1 MNFSSKNKTIDI
13 SIVDVFILIIDDNN
27 PVKEI
32 CSTKNKSF
40 LPVINK
46 PILFYQLE
54 FLERKK
60 FKNIHLLVNYDDLEK
75 TKELISQFKS
85 SLNIDILEIT
95 NDLPDTFNIIKN
107 NLTKNNFILVEAD
120 SILSFNL
127 GDFIDYH
134 IDNNNLLSIIL
145 QKKDF
150 ESNKMKFSQDDV
162 VDTFG
167 IDYNDNN
174 RVVFYNKKKSAD
186 ADLVINKRIFKRFS
200 SFNLIMNYIDVG
212 FYIFNNSI
220 FEIIDNFKLT
230 FEKQKKEEK
239 KINLRD
245 YFIPYLIKKTF
256 SKDLNMILIE
266 KYNNQLLRANRVKI
280 GAKLINNEKNIK
292 SEYCYKINDY
302 SSYFGVSEEIHKS
315 YDEIRPIFFQT
326 KNNIKNY
333 FYNFEDTIRD
343 NLENNKKFNDGIPE
357 LENIS
362 ENSYIADG
370 VDKIEPKVII
380 NKTISDKNLKIEE
393 GSKILSCV
401 IGLDSKIGKNCI
413 IKNCIIGNSCLIGDN
428 CNISE
433 CVIAD
438 NYKINEKT
446 EASQKIFSED

>member
-1 MNFSSKNKTIDI
+1 MNFSSKTKTIDI

-60 FKNIHLLVNYDDLEK
+60 FKNIHLLVNHDDLEK

-85 SLNIDILEIT
+85 SLNIDVLEIT

-174 RVVFYNKKKSAD
+174 RVVYYNKKKSAD

-200 SFNLIMNYIDVG
+200 NFNLIMNYIDVG

-393 GSKILSCV
+393 GSKILSCI
-401 IGLDSKIGKNCI
+401 IGLNSKIGKNCI

-428 CNISE
+428 CNMSE

>member
-1 MNFSSKNKTIDI
+1 MNFSSKTKTIDI
-13 SIVDVFILIIDDNN
+13 SMVDVFILIIDDNN

-60 FKNIHLLVNYDDLEK
+60 FKNIHLLVNHDDLEK

-85 SLNIDILEIT
+85 SLNIDVLEIA
-95 NDLPDTFNIIKN
+95 NELPDTFNIIKN

-174 RVVFYNKKKSAD
+174 RVVYYNKKKSAD

-200 SFNLIMNYIDVG
+200 NFNLIMNYIDLG

-393 GSKILSCV
+393 GSKILSCI
-401 IGLDSKIGKNCI
+401 IGLNSKIGKNCI

-428 CNISE
+428 CNMSE

>member
-1 MNFSSKNKTIDI
+1 MNFSSKTKTIDI

-60 FKNIHLLVNYDDLEK
+60 FKNIHLLVNHDDLEK

-85 SLNIDILEIT
+85 SLNIDVLEIA
-95 NDLPDTFNIIKN
+95 NELPDTFNIIKN

-174 RVVFYNKKKSAD
+174 RVVYYNKKKSAD

-200 SFNLIMNYIDVG
+200 NFNLIMNYIDLG

-393 GSKILSCV
+393 GSKILSCI
-401 IGLDSKIGKNCI
+401 IGLNSKIGKNCI

-428 CNISE
+428 CNMSE

>member
-60 FKNIHLLVNYDDLEK
+60 FKNIHLLVNHDDLEK

-85 SLNIDILEIT
+85 SLNIDVLEIA
-95 NDLPDTFNIIKN
+95 NELPDTFNIIKN

-174 RVVFYNKKKSAD
+174 RVVYYNKKKSAD

-200 SFNLIMNYIDVG
+200 NFNLIMNYIDLG

-393 GSKILSCV
+393 GSKILSCI
-401 IGLDSKIGKNCI
+401 IGLNSKIGKNCI

>member
-1 MNFSSKNKTIDI
+1 MNFSSKTKTIDI

-60 FKNIHLLVNYDDLEK
+60 FKNIHLLVNHDDLEK

-85 SLNIDILEIT
+85 SLNIDVLEIA
-95 NDLPDTFNIIKN
+95 NELPDTFNIIKN

-174 RVVFYNKKKSAD
+174 RVVYYNKKKSAD

-200 SFNLIMNYIDVG
+200 NFNLIMNYIDVG

-393 GSKILSCV
+393 GSKILSCI
-401 IGLDSKIGKNCI
+401 IGLNSKIGKNCI

-428 CNISE
+428 CNMSE

>member
-1 MNFSSKNKTIDI
+1 MNFSSKTKTIDI
-13 SIVDVFILIIDDNN
+13 SMVDVFILIIDDNN

-60 FKNIHLLVNYDDLEK
+60 FKNIHLLVNHDDLEK

-85 SLNIDILEIT
+85 SLNIDVLEIA
-95 NDLPDTFNIIKN
+95 NELPDTFNIIKN

-200 SFNLIMNYIDVG
+200 NFNLIMNYIDLG

-393 GSKILSCV
+393 GSKILSCI
-401 IGLDSKIGKNCI
+401 IGLNSKIGKNCI

-428 CNISE
+428 CNMSE

>member
-1 MNFSSKNKTIDI
+1 MNFSSKTKTIDI
-13 SIVDVFILIIDDNN
+13 SMVDVFILIIDDNN

-60 FKNIHLLVNYDDLEK
+60 FKNIHLLVNHDDLEK

-85 SLNIDILEIT
+85 SLNIDVLEIA
-95 NDLPDTFNIIKN
+95 NELPDTFNIIKN

-174 RVVFYNKKKSAD
+174 RVVYYNKKKSAD

-200 SFNLIMNYIDVG
+200 NFNLIMNYIDVG

-393 GSKILSCV
+393 GSKILSCI
-401 IGLDSKIGKNCI
+401 IGLNSKIGKNCI

-428 CNISE
+428 CNMSE

>member
-1 MNFSSKNKTIDI
+1 MNFSSKTKTIDI

-60 FKNIHLLVNYDDLEK
+60 FKNIHLLVNHDDLEK

-85 SLNIDILEIT
+85 SLNIDVLEIA
-95 NDLPDTFNIIKN
+95 NELPDTFNIIKN

-200 SFNLIMNYIDVG
+200 NFNLIMNYIDLG

-393 GSKILSCV
+393 GSKILSCI
-401 IGLDSKIGKNCI
+401 IGLNSKIGKNCI

-428 CNISE
+428 CNMSE

>member
-1 MNFSSKNKTIDI
+1 MNFSSKTKTIDI

-60 FKNIHLLVNYDDLEK
+60 FKNIHLLVNHDDLEK
-75 TKELISQFKS
+75 TKELIFQFKS
-85 SLNIDILEIT
+85 SLNIDVLEIA
-95 NDLPDTFNIIKN
+95 NELPDTFNIIKN

-174 RVVFYNKKKSAD
+174 RVVYYNKKKSAD

-200 SFNLIMNYIDVG
+200 NFNLIMNYIDLG

-393 GSKILSCV
+393 GSKILSCI
-401 IGLDSKIGKNCI
+401 IGLNSKIGKNCI

-428 CNISE
+428 CNMSE

>member
-1 MNFSSKNKTIDI
+1 MNFSSKTKTIDI
-13 SIVDVFILIIDDNN
+13 SMVDVFILIIDDNN

-60 FKNIHLLVNYDDLEK
+60 FKNIHLLVNHDDLEK

-85 SLNIDILEIT
+85 SLNIDVLEIA
-95 NDLPDTFNIIKN
+95 NELPDTFNIIKN

-145 QKKDF
+145 QKKEF

-174 RVVFYNKKKSAD
+174 RVVYYNKKKSAD

-200 SFNLIMNYIDVG
+200 NFNLILNYIDLG

-393 GSKILSCV
+393 GSKILSCI
-401 IGLDSKIGKNCI
+401 IGLNSKIGKNCI

-428 CNISE
+428 CNMSE